1 MHVAQSLCLDIGAA
15 SNIYL
20 SVCNQKDSQKW
31 YFENIEWD
39 GDSSKY
45 KDVFKLH
52 NVQAGGDCLVWN
64 SEEGENNLCECF
76 DLSDQ
81 CQPAKSLQCLSHPLC
96 LRLDPLLGQQYQY
109 MACTLYMDRR
119 RNHRPNKSGPAIR
132 ASS

>member
-1 MHVAQSLCLDIGAA
+1 MHFQQDFRYDTRTLAIVHVAQSLCLDIGAA

-52 NVQAGGDCLVWN
+52 NVQAGGDCLV
-64 SEEGENNLCECF
+64 
-76 DLSDQ
+76 
-81 CQPAKSLQCLSHPLC
+81 
-96 LRLDPLLGQQYQY
+96 
-109 MACTLYMDRR
+109 
-119 RNHRPNKSGPAIR
+119 
-132 ASS
+132 